1 MVKYGRKIF
10 PVQGGF
16 LVVRPDM
23 QVYNELVGLVKKG
36 EFDEHKGWGG
46 VVGKFYGSMT
56 IQGRTIG
63 NRACTTVFSCNM
75 SDD

>member
-23 QVYNELVGLVKKG
+23 RVYKELVDLVKKG
-36 EFDEHKGWGG
+36 DFDENNGWGG

-56 IQGRTIG
+56 IQGT
-63 NRACTTVFSCNM
+63 
-75 SDD
+75 